1 MKKYYTLGEL
11 LTDYRIHSNIS
22 QLDFAARLGVDPRS
36 VQRWEK
42 DHTLIKPEK
51 EEDLVIETLFP
62 YQLVRNLNAPVP
74 IPTHYD
80 FIIRKYALNDIDC
93 ETPDAEFFKDQLYRD
108 TDRIRTII
116 FDQDF
121 TYLQRYLEIYKPL
134 PNNLIKVIQESID
147 TLPEINNIIID
158 ESGYYAGHSLVFSI
172 SRKAYE
178 KIKTRKMTEF
188 DLTTEDLVDY
198 KKQKKPIFY
207 ALDVSADC
215 NANWYLIV
223 NRLIRFLENLPDQ
236 NYLFCGCPFRL
247 DSIALIKQAGLEII
261 WEGETQVNNLGD
273 RYRTRFQEGS
283 FHNFMNK

>member
-51 EEDLVIETLFP
+51 EEDLVMETLFP

-108 TDRIRTII
+108 TDRIRSMV
-116 FDQDF
+116 FNQDF
-121 TYLQRYLEIYKPL
+121 HYLQRYMEIYKPL
-134 PNNLIKVIQESID
+134 PGNLVKVIQESIVR
-147 TLPEINNIIID
+147 LPEINNIIID
-158 ESGYYAGHSLVFSI
+158 ESGYYAGHCVVFPI
-172 SRKAYE
+172 SMEAYE

-188 DLTTEDLVDY
+188 DLVVEDLVDY
-198 KKQKKPIFY
+198 KTQDKPIFY
-207 ALDVSADC
+207 SLDVSADC
-215 NANWYLIV
+215 NVNWYLIV
-223 NRLIRFLENLPDQ
+223 NRMIRFLEDLPNQ
-236 NYLFCGCPFRL
+236 NYLLCSCPFRL
-247 DSIALIKQAGLEII
+247 DSIALIKQAGLDII
-261 WEGETQVNNLGD
+261 WEGQTQVNNLGEK
-273 RYRTRFQEGS
+273 YRTRFQEGN
-283 FHNFMNK
+283 FHNFMVK

>member
-11 LTDYRIHSNIS
+11 LTDYRIHRNIS

-62 YQLVRNLNAPVP
+62 YQLVRNLNAPVT
-74 IPTHYD
+74 IPTYYD

-108 TDRIRTII
+108 TDRIRPII

-121 TYLQRYLEIYKPL
+121 TYLKRYLEIYKPL
-134 PNNLIKVIQESID
+134 SGNLIKVIQESID
-147 TLPEINNIIID
+147 ALPEINNIIID
-158 ESGYYAGHSLVFSI
+158 ESGYYAGHSLAFSI
-172 SRKAYE
+172 SEEAYE

-198 KKQKKPIFY
+198 KKQKRPIFY
-207 ALDVSADC
+207 TLDISADC
-215 NANWYLIV
+215 NVNWYLIV
-223 NRLIRFLENLPDQ
+223 NRLIRFLENLPDHS
-236 NYLFCGCPFRL
+236 YLLCSCPFRL

-261 WEGETQVNNLGD
+261 WEGETMVNNLGEQ
-273 RYRTRFQEGS
+273 YRTRFQEGN
-283 FHNFMNK
+283 FHEFMSK